1 VKIKRSQVCSLALEK
16 MSKIYRYVAVPTFPK
31 SRQCWILILRCSSL
45 TDVAAADAVVAFED
59 AVAVAVAWQCWVDV
73 KVQQLMCWV
82 CRKSQAV
89 EEKK

>member
-1 VKIKRSQVCSLALEK
+1 
-16 MSKIYRYVAVPTFPK
+16 M
-31 SRQCWILILRCSSL
+31 
-45 TDVAAADAVVAFED
+45 TDVAAADAVVAFDD

-89 EEKK
+89 EDKK